1 MHRRSSARRSQ
12 ALSSRGRAT
21 GGAADGEAR
30 EARWLRAY
38 GEMVQRTARLVAGW
52 QCVGFCH
59 GVLNTDNMS
68 VVGDTIDYGPFGFM
82 ETCAQRESKLATSR
96 AARRCR
102 CRPRSGD

>member
-12 ALSSRGRAT
+12 PLSSRGRAT

-52 QCVGFCH
+52 HCVGFCP
-59 GVLNTDNMS
+59 GVLHTDHMS
-68 VVGDTIDYGPFGFM
+68 VACHTSDYGPFCFM
-82 ETCAQRESKLATSR
+82 EPRAQPEHDLSTPP
-96 AARRCR
+96 AAPPPPP
-102 CRPRSGD
+102 RPPPRP